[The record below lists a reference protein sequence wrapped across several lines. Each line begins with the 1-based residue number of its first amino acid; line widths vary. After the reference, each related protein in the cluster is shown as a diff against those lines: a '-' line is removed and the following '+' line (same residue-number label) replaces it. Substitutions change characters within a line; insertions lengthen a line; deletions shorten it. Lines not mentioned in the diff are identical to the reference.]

1 MKHEPHPQTIMKVIC
16 LTTFAVVMTFTSAL
30 CDSVNT
36 ACPVKGRPADGRIA
50 VPVKI
55 AFCCQQCVDKFEK
68 SPISFLSK
76 VAKAPRGQCPVSG
89 RRISKASTVL
99 ISVAVCCNGC
109 KGKVEAEPKEYLARI
124 AKR

>member
-1 MKHEPHPQTIMKVIC
+1 MKIISLIT
-16 LTTFAVVMTFTSAL
+16 LTSILTFTSAL

-55 AFCCQQCVDKFEK
+55 DFCCQKCLDKFEK
-68 SPISFLSK
+68 DPVSFLSK
-76 VAKAPRGQCPVSG
+76 VAKTAKGQCPVSG
-89 RRISKASTVL
+89 RKINKASTAL

-109 KGKVEAEPKEYLARI
+109 KGKVEAEPREYLARI
-124 AKR
+124 GKSKRGS

>member
-1 MKHEPHPQTIMKVIC
+1 MKTIYLI
-16 LTTFAVVMTFTSAL
+16 TFAVVMTFTSAL

-55 AFCCQQCVDKFEK
+55 DFCCQKCLDKFEK
-68 SPISFLSK
+68 DPVSFLSK
-76 VAKAPRGQCPVSG
+76 VAKTVKGQCPVSD
-89 RRISKASTVL
+89 RKITKASTAL

-109 KGKVEAEPKEYLARI
+109 KGKVEAEPREYLARI
-124 AKR
+124 GKSKRGS